1 MVQPTVQPTLSHWS
15 TSARCPANATAWHA
29 LASSCYGRQSAPRG
43 QTARQNANGIRLK
56 RQRKLLLQS
65 LNLMMLRGVT
75 IGVLR
80 YVCHKSKEFW
90 TEQAKQVVQTDEW
103 QALHMLKEDVEEDEE
118 DEEDVALQAALGEVK
133 ALKEE
138 GAKEDAGLQAALEE
152 AKALKEVK
160 K

>member
-56 RQRKLLLQS
+56 RQRKLLLHS
-65 LNLMMLRGVT
+65 LTLMMLRGVT

-80 YVCHKSKEFW
+80 YVRVRMVMLANNRHRAGHDGPQSKHPGLTRHRTKHQGQTRQRWAPPPTATSRTAYW
-90 TEQAKQVVQTDEW
+90 THYNARHTVS
-103 QALHMLKEDVEEDEE
+103 AGFLH
-118 DEEDVALQAALGEVK
+118 
-133 ALKEE
+133 
-138 GAKEDAGLQAALEE
+138 
-152 AKALKEVK
+152 
-160 K
+160 